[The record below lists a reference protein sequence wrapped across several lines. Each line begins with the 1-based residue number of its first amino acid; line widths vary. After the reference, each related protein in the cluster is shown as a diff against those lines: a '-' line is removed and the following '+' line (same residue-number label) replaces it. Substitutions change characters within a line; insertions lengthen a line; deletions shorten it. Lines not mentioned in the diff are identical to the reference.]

1 MTVTIRR
8 ATTEDAGEIA
18 AVQIVTWRAAYAGL
32 VPAAHLKALSLENR
46 TKTWRRLLPE
56 NGRADSPKVADDRPP
71 DDELTATWVAT
82 DAGGMVV
89 GFADAGLTRDT
100 DAVGHI
106 GELRAIYVLPEAWG
120 TGVGHTLHER
130 AVEWLRQRRYV
141 TASLW
146 VLEGNARA
154 RQFYERH
161 GWRLEGTVAPI
172 ELAGETVTEIR
183 YELDLGDPAEAGPL
197 AYPPPPTGP
206 VGGS

>member
-1 MTVTIRR
+1 MTIRR
-8 ATTEDAGEIA
+8 ATSEDAGEIA
-18 AVQIVTWRAAYAGL
+18 AVQIVTWRAAYVGL
-32 VPAAHLKALSLENR
+32 VPAAHLQALSLAGR
-46 TKTWRRLLPE
+46 TETWRRLLNESGAP
-56 NGRADSPKVADDRPP
+56 PKVADEQLAVG
-71 DDELTATWVAT
+71 ELTATWVAISE
-82 DAGGMVV
+82 GVVV
-89 GFADAGLTRDT
+89 GFADAGPTRDT
-100 DAVGHI
+100 DAVGRI

-120 TGVGHTLHER
+120 TGVGHALHER
-130 AVEWLRQRRYV
+130 ATEWLRQRRYV

-197 AYPPPPTGP
+197 A
-206 VGGS
+206 